1 MPEARMTE
9 LNMNEI
15 LMYLGHRGQELTPEV
30 EDQIFRCMTQ
40 IKTYASPRL
49 VYSRL
54 PVIEKRTG
62 TVTETVQENHES
74 ETESPFREI
83 SKEEIQGLTIA
94 GNDIQELLWPCREA
108 VLLAVTLGSQIEQLL
123 MRREVTDMAEA
134 VILDASASVAVE
146 NVCDCFEEDLRDQIE
161 QEGFFLSSRFSP
173 GYGDFPLETQK
184 RMCEVLNASRRIGLT
199 VTENFLLVPR
209 KSVTAIMGI
218 SEEPFTLRSRG
229 CEVCNMFLNCA
240 YRKRGAVCHE

>member
-1 MPEARMTE
+1 MTE
-9 LNMNEI
+9 LNMNEV
-15 LMYLGHRGQELTPEV
+15 LMYLGHRGQKLTPEV
-30 EDQIFRCMTQ
+30 EEQIRRCMDQ
-40 IKTYASPRL
+40 VKVHAAPRL
-49 VYSRL
+49 VYVRL
-54 PVIEKRTG
+54 PVIERRMEGVAGKKQRP
-62 TVTETVQENHES
+62 HES
-74 ETESPFREI
+74 EKESTCRKISEKEI
-83 SKEEIQGLTIA
+83 KGLPI
-94 GNDIQELLWPCREA
+94 GGKDIGKLLEPCREA

-134 VILDASASVAVE
+134 VILDSCASVAVE
-146 NVCDCFEEDLRDQIE
+146 NVCDCFEEDMRRQIE
-161 QEGFFLSSRFSP
+161 QEGVFLSSRVSP

-184 RMCEVLNASRRIGLT
+184 RMCEVLNVSRRIGLT

-240 YRKRGAVCHE
+240 YRKRGVVCYE